1 MLILIIAAP
10 RAYKLV
16 STNAGNHLNL
26 DRGFVQRRD
35 SVAYQ
40 PLGRRIWMQ
49 KGSGGIHSV
58 SERGL
63 QEGVPAGLLTDPLQE
78 DPGQGTGYSHRL
90 L

>member
-1 MLILIIAAP
+1 MLILIIAP

-26 DRGFVQRRD
+26 DGGFVQHQD
-35 SVAYQ
+35 LW
-40 PLGRRIWMQ
+40 PTGLLGRRIWMQ
-49 KGSGGIHSV
+49 KGSGGIHRV

-63 QEGVPAGLLTDPLQE
+63 QEGVPAGLLADPLQE
-78 DPGQGTGYSHRL
+78 DPGPGTGYSHKL